1 MYESVLNKGVEI
13 KVSEF
18 ETVKGKKEQEDKK
31 QNMIEI
37 NSNASDKER
46 KLSENSNEE
55 FVSVH
60 NELSNIFKNNIKD
73 SKSVEEK

>member
-31 QNMIEI
+31 
-37 NSNASDKER
+37 
-46 KLSENSNEE
+46 
-55 FVSVH
+55 
-60 NELSNIFKNNIKD
+60 
-73 SKSVEEK
+73 